1 MQQDDKIVM
10 RGINTSIK
18 VAITFVVIIPKLV
31 MNVYVAIIGCQYLMF
46 NDLEDEMQE
55 ILLKTIEL
63 AFILEMDELI
73 YLAFVSSEQK
83 EQVRAIEVPPA
94 KFQGFSAVLSSFAE
108 LPRFV
113 LLLLLVSCLTLYMH
127 RDSHERMI
135 LTPKQ
140 EGVIEGCCNFMQ
152 YLKGE
157 GTKVPL
163 AAGNPCSHFREA
175 IEEPLGLV
183 IPPTEG
189 YENATMEPFEE
200 PLPEYETIIN
210 WKDTL

>member
-1 MQQDDKIVM
+1 
-10 RGINTSIK
+10 
-18 VAITFVVIIPKLV
+18 
-31 MNVYVAIIGCQYLMF
+31 MNVYVAIIGCQFLMF

-73 YLAFVSSEQK
+73 YMAFVSSEQK
-83 EQVRAIEVPPA
+83 EQVSAVQVPPVR
-94 KFQGFSAVLSSFAE
+94 FQGFSAVLASFAE

-127 RDSHERMI
+127 RDSHERTI

-152 YLKGE
+152 FLKGE
-157 GTKVPL
+157 GHKVPL

-175 IEEPLGLV
+175 IEAPLGLS
-183 IPPTEG
+183 IPVTDGFVNETEIV
-189 YENATMEPFEE
+189 EE

-210 WKDTL
+210 WKDTLAGTLRSWLQISLKR